1 MKKILLFLGCLI
13 PWFLG
18 ALFAMDTSFYRTINL
33 PSFAPKPIVFG
44 IVWPILYILIALSIY
59 RIIKEYGLKQNKE
72 YSHILL
78 ANYIFN
84 QLYPFLFFKLRSLFL
99 SFVDTTALLLSTL
112 FLYYETK
119 SLDSKG
125 SKMLLPYLFWNVF
138 ALILSITIYFI
149 NL

>member
-1 MKKILLFLGCLI
+1 MKKILLFLVCLL

-18 ALFAMDTSFYRTINL
+18 SLFVDTSFYREINL

-44 IVWPILYILIALSIY
+44 IVWPILYILIAISIY
-59 RIIKEYGLKQNKE
+59 RIIKEYGIKQNKE
-72 YSHILL
+72 YNHILI
-78 ANYIFN
+78 ANYILN
-84 QLYPFLFFKLRSLFL
+84 QLYPLLFFKVQSLFL

-112 FLYYETK
+112 FLYYEAK

-125 SKMLLPYLFWNVF
+125 SKLLLPYLFWNIF

>member
-1 MKKILLFLGCLI
+1 MKKILLFLACLL

-18 ALFAMDTSFYRTINL
+18 ALFVDTSFYHEINL

-44 IVWPILYILIALSIY
+44 IVWPILYILIASSIY

-72 YSHILL
+72 YNHILL
-78 ANYIFN
+78 TNYIFN
-84 QLYPFLFFKLRSLFL
+84 QLYPFLFFKVNSLFL

-119 SLDSKG
+119 SLDTKG
-125 SKMLLPYLFWNVF
+125 SKLLLPYLFWNIF